1 MNINALQQ
9 LSRDHLAAT
18 HNRLPVCFT
27 HGEGVWLWDQ
37 DGRKYLD
44 SLAGIA
50 VNTLGHGHPRLTKA
64 IADQAKNLI
73 HVSNN
78 YLISQQA
85 ELACSLSRLSGLDR
99 VFFANSGAEANEAAI
114 KVARMYGHQK
124 GIDSPKIVVMEKA
137 FHGRTLGSLS
147 ATASETIRTGFG
159 PLLEGFI
166 RVAPNAAAIAAAC
179 EDDSVVA
186 VMLEVIQGEG
196 GINPID
202 DAVLREIREICDE
215 KEALLLLDEVQ
226 TGIGRTGKVFAFEHS
241 GVVPDV
247 VALAK
252 GLGGGVP
259 IGACLMGGRARDVL
273 QIGSHGSTYGG
284 NPLVCAAGLAV
295 ITEMQE
301 KDLCGNAERVGMHI
315 LKRLRSE
322 VARLP
327 GIVDVR
333 GRGLLI
339 GIELDRPAA
348 AVVHLAL
355 DAGLLLN
362 VTSGT
367 VVRLVPPLIIT
378 QDEADELISRLLPVL
393 RTFLN

>member
-186 VMLEVIQGEG
+186 V
-196 GINPID
+196 
-202 DAVLREIREICDE
+202 
-215 KEALLLLDEVQ
+215 
-226 TGIGRTGKVFAFEHS
+226 
-241 GVVPDV
+241 
-247 VALAK
+247 
-252 GLGGGVP
+252 
-259 IGACLMGGRARDVL
+259 
-273 QIGSHGSTYGG
+273 
-284 NPLVCAAGLAV
+284 
-295 ITEMQE
+295 
-301 KDLCGNAERVGMHI
+301 
-315 LKRLRSE
+315 
-322 VARLP
+322 
-327 GIVDVR
+327 
-333 GRGLLI
+333 
-339 GIELDRPAA
+339 
-348 AVVHLAL
+348 
-355 DAGLLLN
+355 
-362 VTSGT
+362 
-367 VVRLVPPLIIT
+367 
-378 QDEADELISRLLPVL
+378 
-393 RTFLN
+393 